1 MLPVSWLF
9 EVRGYP
15 FSFYCQTLN
24 LIRPLSGTV
33 EALFQDALIHVEN
46 RAAAYTTHLK
56 FAIANR
62 DYPEN
67 PLLPLTRRKVCI
79 FFAINPDPTLDNVIH
94 VFECEF
100 AAQQTMPVWAMKQF
114 VERKRGQAVLDI
126 LKTFA
131 TNMIVKPLDPAP
143 LKNMWGASKFVVID
157 LCVGTEAKL
166 IELYSWWNCLSG
178 GRLLSLTQGDLDLK
192 FQALRLEASDRR
204 EIALGGTVYKITRI
218 LGSEKAEGRKFLT
231 CKAIS
236 KDGQK
241 PVVLRF
247 GAHPSSCPLVQDP
260 QMALRY
266 AQELDREGDYDWPYP
281 PILANEIIEG
291 VSISDFLFVLNF
303 EKWKNKP
310 LTFSQETLVRKV
322 GRLLVRCR
330 DHEKIPRSSEEFK
343 KLGIKPSGEDGVK
356 FLQTAPIA
364 MRPFTWERCEEMKRL
379 LSGEGITLFQ
389 LMSEDLKVDEEA
401 NWELSRR
408 VREIRAALIDTG
420 ALPKLREDDQEN
432 YIDQRNKISAV
443 MRHLTAKGYNSGVT
457 GKLIGHWL
465 QYTNV
470 TLIEAWS
477 RLESDIEGLLIAQE
491 QHDYELPHDLTPLLN
506 ELKVMQGKAFEP
518 PPPSQSKYLSEWV
531 ESLGGFFK
539 EE

>member
-1 MLPVSWLF
+1 MILGSWAF

-15 FSFYCQTLN
+15 YYGICLALDFL
-24 LIRPLSGTV
+24 RPLNGTV
-33 EALFQDALIHVEN
+33 ETLFQEALIHAQN
-46 RAAAYTTHLK
+46 RAEAYTTHLK

-157 LCVGTEAKL
+157 LCGETEAKL

-192 FQALRLEASDRR
+192 FQALRLDASDRQ
-204 EIALGGTVYKITRI
+204 EIALGDTVYKITRI

-231 CKAIS
+231 CLAS
-236 KDGQK
+236 PKDSQK

-247 GAHPSSCPLVQDP
+247 GAHRRSCPLVQDP
-260 QMALRY
+260 QMALKY
-266 AQELDREGDYDWPYP
+266 AQELDRKGEYDWLYP
-281 PILANEIIEG
+281 PVLANDLIEG

-303 EKWKNKP
+303 KKWKDKP
-310 LTFSQETLVRKV
+310 LTFSQEALARKV
-322 GRLLVRCR
+322 GRLLVRSR
-330 DHEKIPRSSEEFK
+330 DHGKVPRSSEEFK
-343 KLGIKPSGEDGVK
+343 KLGVKPSGEDGVK

-364 MRPFTWERCEEMKRL
+364 MRPFTWERCEEIKRL
-379 LSGEGITLFQ
+379 LSGEGIALFQ
-389 LMSEDLKVDEEA
+389 LMSEGLKVDEEA

-408 VREIRAALIDTG
+408 VREVRAELIETG
-420 ALPKLREDDQEN
+420 KLPKLREDDQEI

-443 MRHLTAKGYNSGVT
+443 MRHLTAKGYNSGAV

-465 QYTNV
+465 TYTNV
-470 TLIEAWS
+470 TLVEAWNC
-477 RLESDIEGLLIAQE
+477 LESDVEGLLIAQE
-491 QHDYELPHDLTPLLN
+491 QHDYELPHDLYPLLHKI
-506 ELKVMQGKAFEP
+506 KVVQGKAFEP
-518 PPPSQSKYLSEWV
+518 PPASPSKYLGDLVARLSGV
-531 ESLGGFFK
+531 FGD
-539 EE
+539 

>member
-1 MLPVSWLF
+1 MILGSWAF

-15 FSFYCQTLN
+15 FSFYCQTLD
-24 LIRPLSGTV
+24 LFRPLNETIDN
-33 EALFQDALIHVEN
+33 LFQGALMHAQD
-46 RAAAYTTHLK
+46 RAQAYTTFLK
-56 FAIANR
+56 LAIASR
-62 DYPEN
+62 DYPDGH
-67 PLLPLTRRKVCI
+67 LSMTRRKICI
-79 FFAINPDPTLDNVIH
+79 FYAVNPDPTLDNVIH

-100 AAQQTMPVWAMKQF
+100 AAQQTMPVWAINQF
-114 VERKRGQAVLDI
+114 VKRERGQAVLDI

-157 LCVGTEAKL
+157 LCGGTEAKL

-192 FQALRLEASDRR
+192 FQALRLDASDRQ
-204 EIALGGTVYKITRI
+204 EIALGDTVYKITRI

-231 CKAIS
+231 CLAS
-236 KDGQK
+236 PRDSQK

-281 PILANEIIEG
+281 PVLANQIIDG
-291 VSISDFLFVLNF
+291 VSISDFLRVLNF

-310 LTFSQETLVRKV
+310 LTFSQEALIRKV

-330 DHEKIPRSSEEFK
+330 DHGKIPRSSEEFK
-343 KLGIKPSGEDGVK
+343 KLGVKPSGEDGVK

-364 MRPFTWERCEEMKRL
+364 MRPFTWERCEEIKRL
-379 LSGEGITLFQ
+379 LSGEGIALFQ
-389 LMSEDLKVDEEA
+389 LMSEGLKVDEEA

-408 VREIRAALIDTG
+408 VREVRAELIETG
-420 ALPKLREDDQEN
+420 KLPKLREDDQEI

-443 MRHLTAKGYNSGVT
+443 MRHLTAKGYNSGAV

-465 QYTNV
+465 TYTNV
-470 TLIEAWS
+470 TLVEAWNC
-477 RLESDIEGLLIAQE
+477 LESDVEGLLIAQE
-491 QHDYELPHDLTPLLN
+491 QHDYELPHDLYPLLHKI
-506 ELKVMQGKAFEP
+506 KVVQGKAFEP
-518 PPPSQSKYLSEWV
+518 PPASPSKYLGDLVARLSGV
-531 ESLGGFFK
+531 FGD
-539 EE
+539 